1 MSTQAVEKD
10 AYRSLY
16 ETTVAA
22 PPGITLDNIQPHPK
36 YILCRVIPKDEMT
49 EGGIHLPEKSQ
60 TDKAY
65 AVVLKVPGVPLKD
78 AAQMPYEF
86 PIFVRPL
93 DIEPGDLVFFRMAY
107 GPSLTLG
114 DGTEIVFLRCWGEA
128 NDDIIAV
135 FKGNTLTTADDSV

>member
-1 MSTQAVEKD
+1 MSTQAVERD
-10 AYRSLY
+10 AYKSLY
-16 ETTVAA
+16 DKTVEA

-65 AVVLKVPGVPLKD
+65 AVVLKVPRLPL
-78 AAQMPYEF
+78 AAR
-86 PIFVRPL
+86 RPL
-93 DIEPGDLVFFRMAY
+93 DIEPGDLVFFRLAY
-107 GPSLTLG
+107 GPSLTLS

-135 FKGNTLTTADDSV
+135 FKENTLTTTDDPV